1 MSVAATSAGYGRRA
15 GDTQVRLSE
24 IRRMFEG
31 VIPAVLCTASAEGVP
46 HLCYL
51 SQAEYVDEQHVALSF
66 QFFNRSRQNILATRR
81 AAITVDDPYTAG
93 GVRLQL
99 EYLRTE
105 SEGPLFE
112 RMKAKLA
119 GIASHS
125 GMDKVYHLRGSD
137 VYRVL
142 DVQRLGGRREL
153 AAPKPRCDLPAATR
167 RLSERLAACAE
178 MGALLDEAMT
188 GLQQELLIGHA
199 MLLLLDRRSQRL
211 YAVAS
216 HGYADSGL
224 GAEIEI
230 GQGVA
235 GIAAREGVAL
245 RVGHLTLWQTY
256 ARAIRQRAEDQGLD
270 SGAEDIPMPGLAEP
284 RSQMAVPLKLQ
295 GQVLGVLLLESEQ
308 DQHFSYDD
316 EDALSI
322 VATQLALAM
331 SLMQSSAAEAVPT
344 HGAHAASPATPAA
357 APEGE
362 PVLLRHY
369 AHNDSVFLGSD
380 YLIKGVAGAILA
392 LLAQDWLDQGRAE
405 FSNRELRLDPRLTLP
420 DVVDNLEARLLLLQ
434 RRLDERTAPLR
445 IEKSGRG
452 RWRLRLARPLRFEQL
467 A

>member
-1 MSVAATSAGYGRRA
+1 MSSAPHGRRA
-15 GDTQVRLSE
+15 SDSQVRLGE

-31 VIPAVLCTASAEGVP
+31 VIPAVLCSASAEGVP

-167 RLSERLAACAE
+167 RLSDRLAACGE
-178 MGALLDEAMT
+178 MGQLLDEAMV
-188 GLQQELLIGHA
+188 GLQQELLIEHA
-199 MLLLLDRRSQRL
+199 MLLLLDQRSQRL

-224 GAEIEI
+224 GAEMAV

-270 SGAEDIPMPGLAEP
+270 SGAEEIPMPGLAEP

-316 EDALSI
+316 EDALSVI
-322 VATQLALAM
+322 ANQLALAM
-331 SLMQSSAAEAVPT
+331 SLLQSSAAEAP
-344 HGAHAASPATPAA
+344 AAPRAAPAA

-369 AHNDSVFLGSD
+369 AHDDSVFLGSD

-392 LLAQDWLDQGRAE
+392 LLVQDWLADGRAE
-405 FSNRELRLDPRLTLP
+405 FSNRELRLDPRLRLP

-434 RRLDERTAPLR
+434 RRLAERATPLR

-452 RWRLRLARPLRFEQL
+452 RWRLSLARPLRLEQL
-467 A
+467 D